1 MVQFT
6 LHYRFADLICFR
18 VCCGSNYRIMA
29 DANNNPAGI
38 LRLNNEI
45 KKWYN
50 VKHNSTLYHFVLVC
64 NLYSGNRKTRIGFDR

>member
-1 MVQFT
+1 
-6 LHYRFADLICFR
+6 
-18 VCCGSNYRIMA
+18 MA
-29 DANNNPAGI
+29 DAKNNPAGI
-38 LRLNNEI
+38 LRLKNEI